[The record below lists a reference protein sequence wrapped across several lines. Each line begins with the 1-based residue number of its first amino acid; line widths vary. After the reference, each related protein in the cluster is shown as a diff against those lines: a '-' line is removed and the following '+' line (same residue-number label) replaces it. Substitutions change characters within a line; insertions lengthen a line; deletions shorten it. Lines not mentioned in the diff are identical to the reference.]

1 MTKTLEK
8 RVADLE
14 TRVAAVEKHQSPP
27 KRPGLAWLKRIAGS
41 FDGDED
47 YKEAMRLGAEY
58 RRKQP
63 KC

>member
-1 MTKTLEK
+1 MPKTLEK
-8 RVADLE
+8 RITELE
-14 TRVAAVEKHQSPP
+14 SRVAAVEKHQAPLD
-27 KRPGLAWLKRIAGS
+27 RPGLAWLERIAGS

>member
-14 TRVAAVEKHQSPP
+14 ARVSAVEKQSPVE
-27 KRPGLAWLKRIAGS
+27 RPGLAWIERIAAS
-41 FDGDED
+41 FADDED
-47 YKEAMRLGAEY
+47 YKDAMRLGAEY
-58 RRKQP
+58 RRSQP

>member
-14 TRVAAVEKHQSPP
+14 ARVAAVEKQSPVR
-27 KRPGLAWLKRIAGS
+27 RPGLAWLQRIAGS
-41 FDGDED
+41 FIDDED
-47 YKEAMRLGAEY
+47 YKDAMRLGAEY